1 MSEEIK
7 EWKIL
12 IGNMQNQLHEFNDK
26 LMKLDE
32 SCDLANEISAE
43 NSNSI
48 HNLLEHILNIDEV
61 NKGHHEIIHEI
72 LLPKIKALEKKNKEL
87 ELMIDGTTTE
97 LIDRIITIEKNQFE
111 NGGDPEIIKNHAEQI
126 AELKSVLIKIR
137 DILNEVFKNGD

>member
-72 LLPKIKALEKKNKEL
+72 LLPKIKALEKRLETRIDTQHDSDMRSLDIIGINEL
-87 ELMIDGTTTE
+87 DIRH
-97 LIDRIITIEKNQFE
+97 I
-111 NGGDPEIIKNHAEQI
+111 
-126 AELKSVLIKIR
+126 KSVLKELSAK
-137 DILNEVFKNGD
+137 DDPKHYEGDEKKDGV